1 MASTPAFRTVLR
13 GYEPAQVD
21 QRTAELLAE
30 VRARREEAARLREE
44 VEGLRRERAQQPRRE
59 PDASEPRAATPPAF
73 HELGARVGQIL
84 TMADEEA
91 HEMVVRAGDECSA
104 MRAEVEASARVRRA
118 EADRYD
124 ATVRADAGL
133 EAQRLVDAARRRSE
147 ETLDA
152 AHHDALARR
161 EEGEALWE
169 EHRARAAQA
178 AADFEMT
185 LATRR
190 ERAQADFH
198 SRAAAAEH
206 HLDSVERAAAHARA
220 QSERELDEATAHVRA
235 LLDESHA
242 ESERLVAEARER
254 AERIRADSERE
265 LTAASQRRDSINAQM
280 THVRHMLASMSGSVP
295 ILGLEES
302 DEEQRAAALEANGLR
317 EVDGRLVLDSEEG
330 HDGWEGPVDAEVV
343 EDGAQG
349 PDDHG
354 DHDDHEREH
363 EQGHGDVEE
372 VDLRD
377 ADAEGGVV
385 LDPQEGHAAAPER

>member
-1 MASTPAFRTVLR
+1 MGSTPAFRTVLR
-13 GYEPAQVD
+13 GYEPSQVD

-44 VEGLRRERAQQPRRE
+44 VEALRRSQGSRPDHDGDDGAGPQPR
-59 PDASEPRAATPPAF
+59 PATPSAF
-73 HELGARVGQIL
+73 HELGARIGQIL
-84 TMADEEA
+84 TMAEEEA

-104 MRAEVEASARVRRA
+104 MRAEAEATARVRRA

-124 ATVRADAGL
+124 STVRADARL
-133 EAQRLVDAARRRSE
+133 EAQRLLDAGHRQAE

-169 EHRARAAQA
+169 DHRARAAQA

-235 LLDESHA
+235 LLEDSHA
-242 ESERLVAEARER
+242 EAERVVAEARER
-254 AERIRADSERE
+254 AERLRADSERE
-265 LTAASQRRDSINAQM
+265 LAAASQRRDSINAQM

-295 ILGLEES
+295 ILGLEGS

-317 EVDGRLVLDSEEG
+317 EVDGRLVLDAEDE
-330 HDGWEGPVDAEVV
+330 DGGTVDAEVV
-343 EDGAQG
+343 EEDQGWSGADDGGA
-349 PDDHG
+349 
-354 DHDDHEREH
+354 
-363 EQGHGDVEE
+363 DVEE
-372 VDLRD
+372 VDLRG
-377 ADAEGGVV
+377 AEAEGGVV
-385 LDPQEGHAAAPER
+385 LDPQDDHVAATRER

>member
-1 MASTPAFRTVLR
+1 MGSTPAFRTVLR

-44 VEGLRRERAQQPRRE
+44 VEALRRGSTQRPQRE
-59 PDASEPRAATPPAF
+59 PDADAGSDPRPPTPPAF
-73 HELGARVGQIL
+73 HELGARIGQIL

-124 ATVRADAGL
+124 ATVRADARL
-133 EAQRLVDAARRRSE
+133 EAQRAVEAARRQAE
-147 ETLDA
+147 ETVDA

-242 ESERLVAEARER
+242 EAERVVLEARER

-265 LTAASQRRDSINAQM
+265 LAAASQRRDSINAQM

-317 EVDGRLVLDSEEG
+317 EVDGRLVLDAEEG
-330 HDGWEGPVDAEVV
+330 TDGWDGQDGPVDAEVV
-343 EDGAQG
+343 EDEPERDGVEQ
-349 PDDHG
+349 P
-354 DHDDHEREH
+354 HE
-363 EQGHGDVEE
+363 DVAE
-372 VDLRD
+372 VDLRG

-385 LDPQEGHAAAPER
+385 LDPQDDHVIARER

>member
-1 MASTPAFRTVLR
+1 MGSTPAFRTVLR

-30 VRARREEAARLREE
+30 VRARREEAARLRDE
-44 VEGLRRERAQQPRRE
+44 VEGLRREQSQQPRRE
-59 PDASEPRAATPPAF
+59 PDAGSALRPATPPAF

-124 ATVRADAGL
+124 ATVRADARL
-133 EAQRLVDAARRRSE
+133 EAQRLVDTARRQAE
-147 ETLDA
+147 ETVDA

-220 QSERELDEATAHVRA
+220 QSERELDEAARHVRA
-235 LLDESHA
+235 LLDDSHA
-242 ESERLVAEARER
+242 ESERMVAEARDR
-254 AERIRADSERE
+254 AERIRADSDRE

-317 EVDGRLVLDSEEG
+317 EVDGRLVLDAEDG
-330 HDGWEGPVDAEVV
+330 PDGWDGQDGPVDAEVV
-343 EDGAQG
+343 EDGAQRDEPQDDAG
-349 PDDHG
+349 P
-354 DHDDHEREH
+354 
-363 EQGHGDVEE
+363 EQADEDVVA

-385 LDPQEGHAAAPER
+385 LDPQEDRVAAPER